1 MCYRFCTCT
10 TITVFVVVVFVEF
23 SIAENMN
30 LFAII
35 CSVLFI
41 AILIIA
47 LIIVLSMKRQSAKY
61 YTHEDKL
68 GMINRILR
76 ICYIDFARVLC
87 VHVTRHTGCLH
98 EALHLI
104 LCCATNIVNFADGLY
119 EKNLDSLSINGNELS
134 YKHNIDDIIY
144 TIDELALPHS
154 MSPTHSA
161 KSTTLSTFITRNG

>member
-68 GMINRILR
+68 GMINCILR

-87 VHVTRHTGCLH
+87 VHVTRHGLFAQSITFNFM
-98 EALHLI
+98 
-104 LCCATNIVNFADGLY
+104 LCDKYCQFCRWPVREKSGLAVNQR
-119 EKNLDSLSINGNELS
+119 K
-134 YKHNIDDIIY
+134 
-144 TIDELALPHS
+144 
-154 MSPTHSA
+154 
-161 KSTTLSTFITRNG
+161 